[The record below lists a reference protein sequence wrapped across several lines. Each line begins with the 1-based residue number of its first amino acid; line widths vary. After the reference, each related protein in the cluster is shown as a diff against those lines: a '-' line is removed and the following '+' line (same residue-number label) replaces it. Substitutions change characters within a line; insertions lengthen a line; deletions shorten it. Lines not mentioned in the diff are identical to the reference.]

1 MGLDIYVGPFTRYLT
16 GDWKTV
22 MAQAAEAEG
31 IEFTTIR
38 LEDTAPEDAPDTDE
52 VVEMVHSWQ
61 SAMTEALGVEKAWD
75 DNPDAPYATD
85 QPHWLGYGA
94 LLILAAR
101 LERPQLASDTDD
113 PADFQASA
121 AFQASQQDG
130 SAMFPSLL
138 GGAQWWLPL
147 AGLSATFTGSGFQ
160 GEMVPMST
168 LDLLENELDTL
179 SKGLGVPGSALAE
192 ALLLG
197 GPGVDG
203 PPTPEQAPEYLTAWG
218 VFGLAVFR
226 ELTHQAQRM
235 QLPLLL
241 DA

>member
-1 MGLDIYVGPFTRYLT
+1 MGLDIYVGSFSRYLA
-16 GDWKTV
+16 GDWLTV
-22 MAQAAEAEG
+22 AAQSAAAEG
-31 IEFTTIR
+31 IKFATMR
-38 LEDTAPEDAPDTDE
+38 PEGEPDRHDPAE
-52 VVEMVHSWQ
+52 IAEAVHSWQ
-61 SAMTEALGVEKAWD
+61 SSMAEALGVGETWD
-75 DNPDAPYATD
+75 ENPDAPYATD

-101 LERPQLASDTDD
+101 LERPQLASADDD
-113 PADFQASA
+113 PAAFVDSP

-130 SAMFPSLL
+130 SSMFPSLL

-147 AGLSATFTGSGFQ
+147 RGLSATFTGSGFQ
-160 GEMVPMST
+160 GDMVSMST
-168 LDLLENELDTL
+168 LDLLDRELDAL
-179 SKGLGVPGSALAE
+179 SQGLGVTGQALAE
-192 ALLLG
+192 ALLMG

-203 PPTPEQAPEYLTAWG
+203 PESPEAAPEYLREWG

-226 ELTHQAQRM
+226 ELAAQAQRM

>member
-1 MGLDIYVGPFTRYLT
+1 MGLDIYVGSFNRYLA

-22 MAQAAEAEG
+22 TTQAAEAEG
-31 IEFTTIR
+31 VRFS
-38 LEDTAPEDAPDTDE
+38 TADHEEPVADRAEIAE
-52 VVEMVHSWQ
+52 AVSSWQ
-61 SAMTEALGVEKAWD
+61 SAMIEALGAETAWN

-101 LERPQLASDTDD
+101 LERPHLARDTDD
-113 PADFQASA
+113 PAEFASA
-121 AFQASQQDG
+121 PAFAASQQDG
-130 SAMFPSLL
+130 SAMFPGLL

-147 AGLSATFTGSGFQ
+147 PGLAATFTGSGFRDD
-160 GEMVPMST
+160 MVAMST
-168 LDLLENELDTL
+168 LDLLEVELTTL
-179 SKGLGVPGSALAE
+179 SEGLGVTGHALAE
-192 ALLLG
+192 SLLMG

-203 PPTPEQAPEYLTAWG
+203 PDTPEEAPRYLQEWG
-218 VFGLAVFR
+218 LFGLAVFR

-241 DA
+241 DF

>member
-1 MGLDIYVGPFTRYLT
+1 
-16 GDWKTV
+16 
-22 MAQAAEAEG
+22 
-31 IEFTTIR
+31 
-38 LEDTAPEDAPDTDE
+38 
-52 VVEMVHSWQ
+52 
-61 SAMTEALGVEKAWD
+61 
-75 DNPDAPYATD
+75 
-85 QPHWLGYGA
+85 
-94 LLILAAR
+94 
-101 LERPQLASDTDD
+101 
-113 PADFQASA
+113 
-121 AFQASQQDG
+121 
-130 SAMFPSLL
+130 MFPSLL

>member
-1 MGLDIYVGPFTRYLT
+1 MGLDIYVGSFKRYLA

-22 MAQAAEAEG
+22 IAQAAEVEGMRFATAGPDDGPAADPAE
-31 IEFTTIR
+31 IAEAVT
-38 LEDTAPEDAPDTDE
+38 
-52 VVEMVHSWQ
+52 SWQ
-61 SAMTEALGVEKAWD
+61 AALVEALGTEAPWH
-75 DNPDAPYATD
+75 DNADAPYATD

-94 LLILAAR
+94 LLLLAAR
-101 LERPQLASDTDD
+101 LERPHLARDTDD
-113 PADFQASA
+113 PADFASA
-121 AFQASQQDG
+121 PAFEASQQDG

-147 AGLSATFTGSGFQ
+147 PGLAATFTGSGFQ
-160 GEMVPMST
+160 GEMVAMST
-168 LDLLENELDTL
+168 LDLLERELETL
-179 SKGLGVPGSALAE
+179 REGLGVTGKVFAE
-192 ALLLG
+192 ALLMG

-203 PPTPEQAPEYLTAWG
+203 PDSPESAPDYLREWG

-241 DA
+241 DS